1 MIVGGQSS
9 SHHLGQTHLPV
20 SRTCSSWYW
29 NLPSATTSAI
39 SSPSSSCEWRSF
51 SSSAASDD
59 DDGDSLSSHPIIRQ
73 RQGVLNLSILAHVDH
88 GKTTLVDQLLRAAS
102 SSSNASTG
110 AGASATDATTDRLL
124 DCGDLEKERGITIT
138 SKVTRIDN
146 YKNNIINVVDTPGH
160 ADFCGEVDRVLS
172 LVSGAVLVVD
182 ALEGPMVQTKYVL
195 SRALSMNLK
204 PVVVLNKVDRLDGWA
219 RVESGETESDV
230 LDLFDSLGAS
240 DDQMDYLTLYAS
252 AKQGWVTDDMAVAES
267 MVHNNTSNGQPVDM
281 TVMLDHLLRVIPPP
295 TVETYGDASSYND
308 DDMVLPGERFAA
320 DPFSLA
326 AITVGYD
333 AYLGRTCTGRITS
346 GAVSINDQ
354 VAVLRREADGR
365 DPSTK
370 SGGDG
375 TIISTLNG
383 IFVNRGISRVP
394 LESGKAYAGDIVT
407 LSGVPDSI
415 RVGDTLTGTT
425 EDTAVSRPIVTPPL
439 VPPTLSME
447 FGANDSPLAGTE
459 GTEVTPTKLR
469 NRLTAETDNNV
480 TLTVETSQSDSDKTS
495 VYARGELQLGIL
507 IEQMRR
513 EGFEMTISPPRI
525 VTKIDETD
533 GKTILEPFEEVTV
546 DVDSEYS
553 GYIVS
558 ALTGDRKGILLEMN
572 EDVHA
577 KTRLRFEVPS
587 RGLLGFPSE
596 AATAT
601 RGSAVVNHV
610 YLDDRKHVGP
620 LGDGL
625 EKGKLI
631 SSDSGK
637 ATHYALAS
645 LAARGVLFVEPGD
658 VVYPGMVIGENAK
671 QGDMEVNPV
680 RAKATTNMRTQAKDE
695 KTYLPPPKRMTV
707 EELIGYMAP
716 DEMIE
721 VTPTTLRL
729 RKALLDPV
737 ERRKASRVK
746 KQQQDSLRKK

>member
-1 MIVGGQSS
+1 LDEFFWAHIPNSPRFTD
-9 SHHLGQTHLPV
+9 LFLLPFV
-20 SRTCSSWYW
+20 STF
-29 NLPSATTSAI
+29 L
-39 SSPSSSCEWRSF
+39 
-51 SSSAASDD
+51 
-59 DDGDSLSSHPIIRQ
+59 Q
-73 RQGVLNLSILAHVDH
+73 
-88 GKTTLVDQLLRAAS
+88 KTTLVDQLLRAAAAA
-102 SSSNASTG
+102 SNNG
-110 AGASATDATTDRLL
+110 AVDAAATDRLL

-146 YKNNIINVVDTPGH
+146 YKDNIINIVDTPGH

-172 LVSGAVLVVD
+172 LVDGAVLVVD

-195 SRALSMNLK
+195 SRALSMKLK

-219 RVESGETESDV
+219 RVESGETESDI

-252 AKQGWVTDDMAVAES
+252 AKEGWVTSDMEVAAS
-267 MVHNNTSNGQPVDM
+267 MVHDKDSNNQPVDM
-281 TVMLDHLLRVIPPP
+281 TVMLDHLLKTIPPP
-295 TVETYGDASSYND
+295 TVESYSLLEEHNGNHSP
-308 DDMVLPGERFAA
+308 LPAESFSM

-326 AITVGYD
+326 AVTVGYD

-346 GAVSINDQ
+346 GSIAINDE
-354 VAVLRREADGR
+354 VAILRREAGQT
-365 DPSTK
+365 SGSNQVTK
-370 SGGDG
+370 MASSDD
-375 TIISTLNG
+375 TVSTLNG

-394 LESGKAYAGDIVT
+394 LESGKAFAGDIVT
-407 LSGVPDSI
+407 LTGVPDSI
-415 RVGDTLTGTT
+415 RVGDTLTGSS
-425 EDTAVSRPIVTPPL
+425 EEKAVSRPIETPPL

-480 TLTVETSQSDSDKTS
+480 TLTVEASKSDGDKTS

-513 EGFEMTISPPRI
+513 EGFEMVISPPRI
-525 VTKIDETD
+525 VTKIDEMD
-533 GKTILEPFEEVTV
+533 GKTVLEPFEEVTV

-553 GYIVS
+553 GYVVS

-577 KTRLRFEVPS
+577 KTRLKFEVPS

-610 YLDDRKHVGP
+610 YLEDRKHVGP

-631 SSDSGK
+631 SSESGK

-658 VVYPGMVIGENAK
+658 IVYPGMVIGENAK
-671 QGDMEVNPV
+671 QGDMVSYH
-680 RAKATTNMRTQAKDE
+680 RT
-695 KTYLPPPKRMTV
+695 
-707 EELIGYMAP
+707 
-716 DEMIE
+716 
-721 VTPTTLRL
+721 
-729 RKALLDPV
+729 
-737 ERRKASRVK
+737 
-746 KQQQDSLRKK
+746 